1 MGLHIL
7 LEQALQVSLCNL
19 DLWLNRILIGVA
31 ATDRVSLT
39 NGGVNVTMRKYLTCL
54 YTTCLYSIFLYPI
67 CL

>member
-39 NGGVNVTMRKYLTCL
+39 NGGTNVTMRK
-54 YTTCLYSIFLYPI
+54 FLFVYA
-67 CL
+67 L